1 MRPVRAPRTQERLWV
16 QTRSLRLLG
25 GVALVFALTAPA
37 MPQERKE
44 AAESNLDRLE
54 EQMDARERQKQALE
68 EAAEQAATEARSL
81 SENLVTAARDIR
93 LAEENATRLEQKIAD
108 LETESAEKK
117 ATLEIRRDE
126 LLKLLSALE
135 RLSARPAVF
144 TFLQPEEA
152 LKTARSA
159 SLMGNLV
166 PTIDARAAALRT
178 ELGVLADIQNKLS
191 AERFSLKNTLAKL
204 TQHQLNLASLLE
216 RRKAEAASARTDAER
231 ASRELAGFARKAAS
245 LRELIDKLEQQA
257 AKRAQMAPVHVT
269 PRRDERSIAPI
280 GKPMGE
286 MKGLLPY
293 PAIGPIVGRY
303 GAKEGAGHAR
313 GIKIKARTGAQIVS
327 PYDGQIVFAGPF
339 RGYGQLLIISHG
351 NGYHSLLAGL
361 AELNSIVGQWVL
373 TGEPVG
379 TMATNESQTEL
390 YVELRHKG
398 DTVDP
403 APWLNRKM
411 ASADASS
418 KTSAE

>member
-1 MRPVRAPRTQERLWV
+1 MQAPKKYLSPNRQAC
-16 QTRSLRLLG
+16 QLRLVG
-25 GVALVFALTAPA
+25 GLALVCALSSPVL
-37 MPQERKE
+37 PQERKD
-44 AAESNLDRLE
+44 AAESNLDHLT
-54 EQMDARERQKQALE
+54 EQIDERERQKQALE
-68 EAAEQAATEARSL
+68 DAAEQAATEARNL
-81 SENLVTAARDIR
+81 SENLVSAARDIR

-108 LETESAEKK
+108 LEAESIEKK
-117 ATLEIRRDE
+117 AALEVRRGE

-159 SLMGNLV
+159 NLMGNLV
-166 PTIDARAAALRT
+166 PTINTRAAALRS
-178 ELGVLADIQNKLS
+178 ELSVLADIQNKLS

-216 RRKAEAASARTDAER
+216 RRKAEAEAARTDAER
-231 ASRELAGFARKAAS
+231 AGRELADFARKAAS

-257 AKRAQMAPVHVT
+257 AKRAQMAPVRVS
-269 PRRDERSIAPI
+269 PRRDDRSVAPI
-280 GKPMGE
+280 ARPMAE

-293 PAIGPIVGRY
+293 PAVGPIIGRF

-339 RGYGQLLIISHG
+339 RAYGQLLIISHG

-361 AELNSIVGQWVL
+361 SELNGIVGQWVL

-379 TMATNESQTEL
+379 TMATDESQTEL
-390 YVELRHKG
+390 YLELRHKG

-411 ASADASS
+411 ASSEASPRTNS
-418 KTSAE
+418 E